1 MNLKPLAHLGGPQ
14 VPSRIIVHA
23 MGEFI
28 RYPDGSVLSAWE
40 VLDKEGL
47 SAHAL
52 VHPDGALTRC
62 VPDNRVAWHA
72 RGFNQHSLGVEVLVA
87 GEYDYASFLA
97 RIKEDW
103 TTPEQLAE
111 TVRLCRS
118 WRDTWGIE
126 QVDRHSDVD
135 PDRKK
140 DPGEGFPWSRFIERL
155 FYQHGTL

>member
-1 MNLKPLAHLGGPQ
+1 MNLKPLAHMGGPQ

-28 RYPDGSVLSAWE
+28 RYPDGSVLS
-40 VLDKEGL
+40 
-47 SAHAL
+47 
-52 VHPDGALTRC
+52 
-62 VPDNRVAWHA
+62 AWHA